1 MEQGTGNT
9 GGQGALFLVP
19 SMILGI
25 IADVHGNIQGLRLAL
40 DAMGPVDELVC
51 AGDAVYQF
59 RFSNEVIALLRERGA
74 RYVLG
79 NHERVL
85 LGPWG
90 ERVRA
95 GPGVQR
101 ELLDYMAGQPYHSE
115 TRVNGKKLVVVHG
128 SPFDPH
134 DEYLYPNS
142 PNLQKLA
149 QIEADFILLG
159 HTHYHMAERVGR
171 ALVVNPGS
179 AGEPRDHRNGFR
191 LSCAVLDTGSGEVTF
206 HHYDDPTRP
215 KVDPRIVPQPSAG
228 AQMEYHPPSNTAWW
242 E

>member
-1 MEQGTGNT
+1 MR
-9 GGQGALFLVP
+9 
-19 SMILGI
+19 LGI
-25 IADVHGNIQGLRLAL
+25 ISDVHCNHEALRIAL
-40 DAMGPVDELVC
+40 ERMAPVDELLC

-59 RFSNEVIALLRERGA
+59 RFSNEVAALLRERAA
-74 RYVLG
+74 RYILG

-90 ERVRA
+90 ESARSRPA
-95 GPGVQR
+95 VQR
-101 ELLDYMAGQPYHSE
+101 DLVEYMAGQPYHLE
-115 TRVNGKKLVVVHG
+115 THVNGRKLVVVHG

-142 PNLQKLA
+142 PNLRKLA
-149 QIEADFILLG
+149 RIEADFILLG

-191 LSCAVLDTGSGEVTF
+191 LSCAVLDTASGEVVF

-215 KVDPRIVPQPSAG
+215 KVDPAIVPQPVEG
-228 AQMEYHPPSNTAWW
+228 ALREFRPPDNAAWW
-242 E
+242 T

>member
-1 MEQGTGNT
+1 
-9 GGQGALFLVP
+9 VK
-19 SMILGI
+19 LGI
-25 IADVHGNIQGLRLAL
+25 VADVHCNIEGLRTAL
-40 DAMGPVDELVC
+40 DLMGPVDELLCV
-51 AGDAVYQF
+51 GDAVYQF
-59 RFSNEVIALLRERGA
+59 RFSNEVLALLRERNA
-74 RYVLG
+74 RYILG

-90 ERVRA
+90 EAARA
-95 GPGVQR
+95 APSVQGD
-101 ELLDYMAGQPYHSE
+101 LLAYMADQPYHLE
-115 TRVNGKKLVVVHG
+115 TQVNGRKLVLVHG

-149 QIEADFILLG
+149 QIEADFIILG
-159 HTHYHMAERVGR
+159 HTHYHMALPVGR

-191 LSCAVLDTGSGEVTF
+191 LSCAVLDTQSGEVTF

-215 KVDPRIVPQPSAG
+215 KVDPAIVPQPASG
-228 AQMEYHPPSNTAWW
+228 AQTEYRPPANSA
-242 E
+242 

>member
-1 MEQGTGNT
+1 VKIG
-9 GGQGALFLVP
+9 LV
-19 SMILGI
+19 
-25 IADVHGNIQGLRLAL
+25 ADVHCNVEGLRRAL
-40 DAMGPVDELVC
+40 DLMGPIDELVC

-59 RFSNEVIALLRERGA
+59 RFSNEVMALLRERGA

-95 GPGVQR
+95 GERVRR
-101 ELLDYMAGQPYHSE
+101 ELLDYMAGRPYDLE
-115 TRVNGKKLVVVHG
+115 TRVNGRRLVVVHG

-142 PNLQKLA
+142 PNLAKLA
-149 QIEADFILLG
+149 QIEADYIVLG
-159 HTHYHMAERVGR
+159 HTHYHMAQPVGR
-171 ALVVNPGS
+171 SLVINPGS

-191 LSCAVLDTGSGEVTF
+191 LSCAVLDTQSAEVTF

-215 KVDPRIVPQPSAG
+215 PVDPSIVPQPVEG
-228 AQMEYHPPSNTAWW
+228 AIREFRPPDNTAWW
-242 E
+242 T

>member
-1 MEQGTGNT
+1 MR
-9 GGQGALFLVP
+9 
-19 SMILGI
+19 LGI
-25 IADVHGNIQGLRLAL
+25 IADVHGNAEGLRRAL
-40 DAMGPVDELVC
+40 DLMGPVDELLC

-59 RFSNEVIALLRERGA
+59 RFSNEVLALLRERDA
-74 RYVLG
+74 RYILG

-90 ERVRA
+90 EGARSS
-95 GPGVQR
+95 PKVQR
-101 ELLDYMAGQPYHSE
+101 DLLDYMAGQSYQLQ
-115 TRVNGKKLVVVHG
+115 TQLDGRKLVLVHG

-149 QIEADFILLG
+149 QIEADFIVLG
-159 HTHYHMAERVGR
+159 HTHYHMAQRVGR

-179 AGEPRDHRNGFR
+179 CGEPRDHRNGFR
-191 LSCAVLDTGSGEVTF
+191 LSCAVLDTQSGEVAF

-215 KVDPRIVPQPSAG
+215 QVDPAIVPPPSAD
-228 AQMEYHPPSNTAWW
+228 AQRQERPPDNTAWW
-242 E
+242 M

>member
-1 MEQGTGNT
+1 MR
-9 GGQGALFLVP
+9 
-19 SMILGI
+19 LGL
-25 IADVHGNIQGLRLAL
+25 IADIHGNIEGLRTAL
-40 DAMGPVDELVC
+40 DLLGPVDELVC

-59 RFSNEVIALLRERGA
+59 RFSNEVIALLRERNA

-90 ERVRA
+90 DRVRA
-95 GPGVQR
+95 NPNIQR
-101 ELLDYMAGQPYHSE
+101 ELVDYMAARPYHDE
-115 TRVNGKKLVVVHG
+115 TQVNGKTLVVVHG

-149 QIEADFILLG
+149 RIEADYIVLG

-171 ALVVNPGS
+171 ALVINPGS

-191 LSCAVLDTGSGEVTF
+191 LSCAVLDTQSGEVTF

-215 KVDPRIVPQPSAG
+215 KVDPAVIPMPTAG
-228 AQMEYHPPSNTAWW
+228 ALTSYRPPENAAFWA
-242 E
+242 

>member
-1 MEQGTGNT
+1 VKIG
-9 GGQGALFLVP
+9 LV
-19 SMILGI
+19 
-25 IADVHGNIQGLRLAL
+25 ADVHCNVEGLRRGL
-40 DAMGPVDELVC
+40 DLMGPIDELVC

-59 RFSNEVIALLRERGA
+59 RFSNEVMALLRERGA

-95 GPGVQR
+95 GERVRR
-101 ELLDYMAGQPYHSE
+101 ELLDYMAGRPYDLE
-115 TRVNGKKLVVVHG
+115 TRVNGRRLVVVHG

-142 PNLQKLA
+142 PNLAKLA
-149 QIEADFILLG
+149 QIEADYIVLG
-159 HTHYHMAERVGR
+159 HTHYHMAQPVGQS
-171 ALVVNPGS
+171 LVINPGS

-191 LSCAVLDTGSGEVTF
+191 LSCAVLDTESGEVAF

-215 KVDPRIVPQPSAG
+215 PVDPAIVPQPVAG
-228 AQMEYHPPSNTAWW
+228 AIREFRPPDNTAWW

>member
-1 MEQGTGNT
+1 MK
-9 GGQGALFLVP
+9 
-19 SMILGI
+19 LGL
-25 IADVHGNIQGLRLAL
+25 IADVHGNVEGLRGAL
-40 DAMGPVDELVC
+40 DAMGAVDELVC

-59 RFSNEVIALLRERGA
+59 RFSNDVIAALREREA
-74 RYVLG
+74 RYILG

-95 GPGVQR
+95 NVAVDAALI
-101 ELLDYMAGQPYHSE
+101 EYMASRPYHEE
-115 TRVNGKKLVVVHG
+115 TVVDSKKLVVVHG

-142 PNLQKLA
+142 PNLGKLA
-149 QIEADFILLG
+149 GIDADYIVLG

-171 ALVVNPGS
+171 ALVINPGS

-191 LSCAVLDTGSGEVTF
+191 LSCAVLDTQSGEVVF

-215 KVDPRIVPQPSAG
+215 KIDPAHIPQPSAG
-228 AQMEYHPPSNTAWW
+228 ALHTYVPPANEAWW
-242 E
+242 I

>member
-1 MEQGTGNT
+1 MKLG
-9 GGQGALFLVP
+9 LV
-19 SMILGI
+19 
-25 IADVHGNIQGLRLAL
+25 ADVHGNIEGLRIAL
-40 DAMGPVDELVC
+40 DMMGPVDELVC

-59 RFSNEVIALLRERGA
+59 RFSNEVIAALRERNA
-74 RYVLG
+74 RYILG

-90 ERVRA
+90 ERARA
-95 GPGVQR
+95 ASTVQR
-101 ELLDYMAGQPYHSE
+101 DLAGYMTERPYHEE
-115 TRVNGKKLVVVHG
+115 TQINGKKLVVVHG

-149 QIEADFILLG
+149 RIDADYIVLG

-171 ALVVNPGS
+171 ALVINPGS
-179 AGEPRDHRNGFR
+179 AGEPRDHRNAFR
-191 LSCAVLDTGSGEVTF
+191 LSCAVLDTQSGEVVF

-215 KVDPRIVPQPSAG
+215 KVDPAVIPQSASG
-228 AQMEYHPPSNTAWW
+228 AQTSYRPPENEAWW
-242 E
+242 A

>member
-1 MEQGTGNT
+1 MK
-9 GGQGALFLVP
+9 
-19 SMILGI
+19 LGI
-25 IADVHGNIQGLRLAL
+25 LADVHCNIGGLRTAL
-40 DAMGPVDELVC
+40 ELMGPVDELVC

-59 RFSNEVIALLRERGA
+59 RFSNEVLAVLRERGA
-74 RYVLG
+74 RYILG

-90 ERVRA
+90 ERARARPEVR
-95 GPGVQR
+95 R
-101 ELLDYMAGQPYHSE
+101 DLLDCMAEQPYHFE
-115 TRVNGKKLVVVHG
+115 ARVNGRKLAVVHG

-149 QIEADFILLG
+149 RIDADFIVLG
-159 HTHYHMAERVGR
+159 HTHYHMAQQVGG

-191 LSCAVLDTGSGEVTF
+191 LSCAVLDTQSGEVAF
-206 HHYDDPTRP
+206 HHFDDPTRP
-215 KVDPRIVPQPSAG
+215 KVDPSIVPQPSSG
-228 AQMEYHPPSNTAWW
+228 ALREYRPPENRAWW
-242 E
+242 S